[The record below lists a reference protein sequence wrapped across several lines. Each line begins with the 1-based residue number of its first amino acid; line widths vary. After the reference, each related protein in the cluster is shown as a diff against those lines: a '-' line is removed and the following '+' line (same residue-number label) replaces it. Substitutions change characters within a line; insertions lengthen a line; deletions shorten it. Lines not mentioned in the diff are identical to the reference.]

1 MYRNGRREHCRIEFN
16 ELSRLGSSVWQANCF
31 MGIESIFPSWAVL
44 MTFQLAFQEQDK
56 TGHRRILPN
65 TITQATENPVAGI
78 STNGRDKT
86 EDPVAVHPDAVRNA
100 IEAEKFKSTAPLQ
113 GR

>member
-1 MYRNGRREHCRIEFN
+1 MQWIECN

-31 MGIESIFPSWAVL
+31 MGIESIFPGWAVL

-65 TITQATENPVAGI
+65 TIPG
-78 STNGRDKT
+78 D
-86 EDPVAVHPDAVRNA
+86 
-100 IEAEKFKSTAPLQ
+100 
-113 GR
+113 

>member
-1 MYRNGRREHCRIEFN
+1 
-16 ELSRLGSSVWQANCF
+16 

-65 TITQATENPVAGI
+65 TITQATETRLRE
-78 STNGRDKT
+78 SQQMGRDKT
-86 EDPVAVHPDAVRNA
+86 EDPLFAILPPSGLVH
-100 IEAEKFKSTAPLQ
+100 
-113 GR
+113 